1 MRRLRAIPV
10 VAASILVVA
19 LSACSGES
27 AGGTTPSSGSSADG
41 NTVSEI
47 PSVSPSG
54 TDPIREALSAK
65 DYDADNFDDPTTIDN
80 EWFPL
85 QPGTQFIFK
94 GSSLDGKERLNH
106 RVVSTVTDLTK
117 VIGGV
122 RNVVVWERDFTAGEL
137 VEAELALFAQDDDG
151 NVWHFGQYPE
161 EYEDGKLVKAP
172 AWIAGFEGA
181 RTGITMKAEPKL
193 GTPSYSQGYAPPPIN
208 WIDRARAYLMGQE
221 TCVPAGCYQDVL
233 VTEEFERDKPGA
245 FQLKFYAP
253 GVGNVRVGWRGRNED
268 EREVLVLVDIVNLS
282 PEALANVR
290 EAALRLEDRAYR
302 ISDVYART
310 SPAE

>member
-1 MRRLRAIPV
+1 MRRLRAAPV
-10 VAASILVVA
+10 VAASILVVL
-19 LSACSGES
+19 LSACTGG
-27 AGGTTPSSGSSADG
+27 AAPGTTPSGGGSADG
-41 NTVSEI
+41 NIVSET

-54 TDPIREALSAK
+54 SEPQHETLSAK
-65 DYDADNFDDPTTIDN
+65 DFDPNNFDDSTTIDN
-80 EWFPL
+80 VWFPL
-85 QPGTQFIFK
+85 LPGTQFILK
-94 GSSLDGKERLNH
+94 GSSLSGKERLHH
-106 RVVSTVTDLTK
+106 RVVFTVTDLTK

-122 RNVVVWERDFTAGEL
+122 RNVVVWDRDYTAGEL
-137 VEAELALFAQDDDG
+137 VEAELALFAQDNDG

-161 EYEDGKLVKAP
+161 EYEGGKVVKAP

-181 RTGITMKAEPKL
+181 RTGITMKAEPQL

-208 WIDRARAYLMGQE
+208 WIDRARVYKMGRE

-233 VTEEFERDKPGA
+233 VTEEYERDKLGA

-282 PEALANVR
+282 PEALAKAR
-290 EAALRLEDRAYR
+290 QAALQLEERAYR
-302 ISDVYART
+302 MSDVYART